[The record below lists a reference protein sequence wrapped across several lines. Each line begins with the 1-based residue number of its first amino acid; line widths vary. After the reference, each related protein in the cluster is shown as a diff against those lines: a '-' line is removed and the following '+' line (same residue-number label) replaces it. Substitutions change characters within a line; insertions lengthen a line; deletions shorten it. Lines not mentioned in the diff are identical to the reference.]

1 MNDEMI
7 IWEDLKPAD
16 KLAIKALSTRNF
28 SLFLKIW
35 FQIIQGEKLMWNWHH
50 SYFCHTV
57 DEIIAGKRKSTIV
70 NVAPGSTKTEAFSIH
85 LAPYAYL
92 KCRKVRNLQISQ
104 GDALSKG
111 NSDRVIKIFSSGEWQ
126 ELWPSKFGRKQIDE
140 FQVLDDNDR
149 VRLEMVSRDR
159 KSVV

>member
-35 FQIIQGEKLMWNWHH
+35 FQIIQGEKLVWNWHH

-85 LAPYAYL
+85 LAPSSPL
-92 KCRKVRNLQISQ
+92 SSQ
-104 GDALSKG
+104 TACI
-111 NSDRVIKIFSSGEWQ
+111 VAQ
-126 ELWPSKFGRKQIDE
+126 EANAAQT
-140 FQVLDDNDR
+140 
-149 VRLEMVSRDR
+149 
-159 KSVV
+159 